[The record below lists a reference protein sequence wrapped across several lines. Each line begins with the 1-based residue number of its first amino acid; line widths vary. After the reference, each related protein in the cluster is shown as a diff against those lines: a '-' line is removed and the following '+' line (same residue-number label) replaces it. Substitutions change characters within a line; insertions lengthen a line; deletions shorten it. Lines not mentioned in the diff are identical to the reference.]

1 MLSGMESGL
10 SGKQTVI
17 HAVGVHRSDPD
28 RGGWGAVLSYGEH
41 RREISGHERGI
52 TGERV
57 ELMAVVQALECLT
70 RPVPVVVCTD
80 SEYVRTRPDR
90 SDDDL
95 WPRLTAA
102 LDRHRV
108 EWARFGEHAED
119 DQDERA
125 FALAEEEAEQAL
137 DRVPTG
143 GLSIDAALRMFVE
156 DQREAVSARTL
167 RKIENTLSTLRFS
180 IGWYADDRI
189 EHIPVAEID
198 DHLTE
203 FIVQTL
209 PHKQFASPT
218 QLKEAGQVVNKL
230 RAWLSENGH
239 VDPTT
244 DLRSVEEV
252 KEMVDERIAV
262 RKFVQA
268 LQAYL
273 EQEGSDVDSL
283 PVEQWVQD
291 EYLHIREVT
300 DDTVTFDDWG
310 ELEVGPITVPA
321 DIAALADTG
330 WQILLT
336 AARVGEQWHLVDVV
350 NGDP

>member
-1 MLSGMESGL
+1 MESGL

-17 HAVGVHRSDPD
+17 HVVGVHRSHPD
-28 RGGWGAVLSYGEH
+28 RGGWGAVLSHGEH

-52 TGERV
+52 TAERV

-108 EWARFGEHAED
+108 EWAWFREHAED

-125 FALAEEEAEQAL
+125 FALAEEAAEQAL

-143 GLSIDAALRMFVE
+143 DLSIDAALRMFVE
-156 DQREAVSARTL
+156 DQREVVSARTL

-180 IGWYADDRI
+180 IDWYADDSI

-198 DHLTE
+198 DHLAD
-203 FIVQTL
+203 FIVHTL

-230 RAWLSENGH
+230 RAWLTENGH

-244 DLRSVEEV
+244 DLRSTEEID
-252 KEMVDERIAV
+252 EMVDERIAV

-268 LQAYL
+268 LRAYL
-273 EQEGSDVDSL
+273 EQEGADVDSL
-283 PVEQWVQD
+283 SVEQWVQD
-291 EYLHIREVT
+291 EYLHIRKVT
-300 DDTVTFDDWG
+300 EDTVTFDDWG
-310 ELEVGPITVPA
+310 ELEVGPITVSA

-336 AARVGEQWHLVDVV
+336 AARVGKQWHLVNVF